1 MTDTVLFD
9 LDNTILDFSKA
20 ERAALSKTLEQMG
33 IPPTEKT
40 CARYSEINLSR
51 WKLLEKGEI
60 TRKEVK
66 LSRFRLLFEELGVK
80 AQPEQAAAAYESFL
94 GIGHYFMDGAEEL
107 LENLY
112 GKYRLYLV
120 TNGTAAVQKG
130 RIKSADLAKYF
141 EDIFISEEVGFNKPD
156 IRYFEYCF
164 SQIPGFSKERTVIV
178 GDSLTS
184 DIQGGKNAGIRTIW
198 FHPEGREESGTASE
212 RTIVPDMEIRKLSEL
227 PDLLGKI

>member
-20 ERAALSKTLEQMG
+20 EQAALSKTLEQMG

-80 AQPEQAAAAYESFL
+80 AQPEQAAAAYES
-94 GIGHYFMDGAEEL
+94 
-107 LENLY
+107 
-112 GKYRLYLV
+112 
-120 TNGTAAVQKG
+120 
-130 RIKSADLAKYF
+130 
-141 EDIFISEEVGFNKPD
+141 
-156 IRYFEYCF
+156 
-164 SQIPGFSKERTVIV
+164 
-178 GDSLTS
+178 
-184 DIQGGKNAGIRTIW
+184 
-198 FHPEGREESGTASE
+198 
-212 RTIVPDMEIRKLSEL
+212 
-227 PDLLGKI
+227 